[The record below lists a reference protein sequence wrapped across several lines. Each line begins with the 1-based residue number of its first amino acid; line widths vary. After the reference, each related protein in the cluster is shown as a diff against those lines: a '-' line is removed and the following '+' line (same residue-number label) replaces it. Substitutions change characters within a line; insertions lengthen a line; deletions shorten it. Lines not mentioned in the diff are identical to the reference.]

1 MKSTK
6 YLKYNSSSISMLKDC
21 LTKFI
26 LSSVYCMILENTVT
40 FKEKQIFWKTR
51 LRYNFNLFRKVYLW
65 DPTLVL
71 SLKPLECQWG
81 GPCVVLFNTGQ
92 ERKCPRCLQS
102 LVLPFKKQ
110 NRTKNHQGK
119 ITQWQPN
126 CQNIFPKDVITCRN
140 INN

>member
-40 FKEKQIFWKTR
+40 FKGKQIFWKTR

-102 LVLPFKKQ
+102 LVSAIQKTKQ
-110 NRTKNHQGK
+110 NKKPPRKDNSVAAK
-119 ITQWQPN
+119 LPKY
-126 CQNIFPKDVITCRN
+126 FPQRCYHMQKC
-140 INN
+140 